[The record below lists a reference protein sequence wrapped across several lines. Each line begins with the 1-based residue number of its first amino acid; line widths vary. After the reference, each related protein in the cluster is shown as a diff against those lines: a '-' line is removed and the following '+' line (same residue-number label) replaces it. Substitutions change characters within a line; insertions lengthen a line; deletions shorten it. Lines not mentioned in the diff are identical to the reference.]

1 YLLAYADTGKGIGA
15 MVFQARKA
23 LHLDG
28 SAEEFRVFFGFQGTM
43 VVIVLAL
50 AGSVLV
56 GNDYHFGSLPFY
68 LSKPLGPWHYLAGK
82 CLAVAVFVNLMTT
95 LPALALYA
103 QYGLLNT
110 ADYFVENLDLLAGL
124 LGYGLVLTVFLS
136 LLLVATASWLRQ
148 TIPLVMAWTTLF

>member
-1 YLLAYADTGKGIGA
+1 L
-15 MVFQARKA
+15 
-23 LHLDG
+23 
-28 SAEEFRVFFGFQGTM
+28 FFGFQGTM

-68 LSKPLGPWHYLAGK
+68 LAKPLGPWHYVAGK

-95 LPALALYA
+95 LPALALYV

-110 ADYFVENLDLLAGL
+110 ADYFAENLDLLAGL
-124 LGYGLVLTVFLS
+124 LGFGLVLTVFLS
-136 LLLVATASWLRQ
+136 LLLVASASWLRQ
-148 TIPLVMAWTTLF
+148 TIPLVMAWTTLFFFLRLLSGALVRILHYDARWRLLDLWND